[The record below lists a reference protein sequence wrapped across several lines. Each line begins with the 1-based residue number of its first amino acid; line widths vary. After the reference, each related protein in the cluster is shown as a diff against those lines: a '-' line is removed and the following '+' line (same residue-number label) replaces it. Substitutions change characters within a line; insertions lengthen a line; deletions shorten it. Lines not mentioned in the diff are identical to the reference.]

1 MSILGTI
8 FGNLVGSAT
17 ASGVATAA
25 NGLGDAA
32 IKIRQAI
39 TNDITADK
47 KAEIELELVKIEAA
61 AALAQNE
68 VNKIEASSGSLFV
81 AGARPAA
88 MWVCVIGLA
97 YSFLAQPVFSWLSV
111 NFGIISPPVIDSD
124 TLLTLI
130 MGMLGLGTMR
140 TFEKMKNA
148 QGNH

>member
-1 MSILGTI
+1 MGLLGQI
-8 FGNLVGSAT
+8 FGLGAKEAGEGIGEVMKGAGTLAKDIRSAITGELSPEAKAELEKKTLELEAMLADGQMKINLV
-17 ASGVATAA
+17 
-25 NGLGDAA
+25 
-32 IKIRQAI
+32 
-39 TNDITADK
+39 
-47 KAEIELELVKIEAA
+47 EA
-61 AALAQNE
+61 Q
-68 VNKIEASSGSLFV
+68 SGSLFV

-97 YSFLAQPVFSWLSV
+97 YSFLVQPVLSWLSV
-111 NFGIISPPVIDSD
+111 NFGIISPPMIDSN

>member
-68 VNKIEASSGSLFV
+68 VNKIEASSGNLFV
-81 AGARPAA
+81 AGWRPAVG
-88 MWVCVIGLA
+88 WLGVFGLA
-97 YSFLAQPVFSWLSV
+97 YASIGYPLLVWLSL
-111 NFGIISPPVIDSD
+111 NFGIQSPPQTD
-124 TLLTLI
+124 TDILLTLLA
-130 MGMLGLGTMR
+130 GLLGLGGMR
-140 TFEKMKNA
+140 TFEKSKGVA
-148 QGNH
+148 R